1 MVIRKVTIG
10 NDYKNGMNYHVGQL
24 VLNNTHTIHC
34 IKYEGSDLLIYIENA
49 EREIMQWKSFNSTVP
64 KSIEFNI
71 NF

>member
-1 MVIRKVTIG
+1 
-10 NDYKNGMNYHVGQL
+10 L

-34 IKYEGSDLLIYIENA
+34 IKYEGLDLLIYIENA